1 MNLAQVLKHIESLEF
16 DVRFSVISGFRTV
29 LNGFKI
35 DETVQALIQ
44 LLRENPDNQLAVLE
58 RLNILIPDYQSDYM
72 HTHDIPVCA
81 YLYALYEVNS
91 LGALEVV
98 VHQIIEKKEFFWARK
113 MAIKILEELN
123 ITTQT
128 EIVEFQNIVSNDID
142 NYQII
147 ADSSSTYN
155 VELSA

>member
-58 RLNILIPDYQSDYM
+58 RLKALIPDYQADYM
-72 HTHDIPVCA
+72 HTHDIPICA
-81 YLYALYEVNS
+81 YLYALHEAENTDMFETIVPAIVS
-91 LGALEVV
+91 
-98 VHQIIEKKEFFWARK
+98 KKEFFWARQ
-113 MAIKILEELN
+113 MAHKILSESQQE
-123 ITTQT
+123 
-128 EIVEFQNIVSNDID
+128 
-142 NYQII
+142 
-147 ADSSSTYN
+147 
-155 VELSA
+155 SA